1 MINYK
6 IFRICTIKQNISWY
20 VRSLKGNFQNDL
32 FLAPF
37 GSIEAFVKVLFLQIF
52 LFYTETLEILSLV
65 SSYQ

>member
-32 FLAPF
+32 FWHLL
-37 GSIEAFVKVLFLQIF
+37 EAFVKILFLQIF